1 MTTAGATT
9 SDRSLRAP
17 LASPAFRWLLTGRT
31 VNLLGSAVAPIAL
44 AFAVLDLTGSTTDLG
59 LVVAARSL
67 MNVQLLL
74 YGGVLADRIPR
85 RLLLAGSAAGAAV
98 TQAAVAALVLSGHG
112 QIWSLALLSAVN
124 GAVSGVG
131 MPAALAVLPQTLPA
145 AHLPT
150 GIALARLAGNST
162 NVLGLAV
169 GGALVAGVGPG
180 WGIATDAATF
190 AVAAACF
197 SRLPSVT
204 VASGRGSVLTDL
216 REGWTEFASR
226 TWVWVVVAQFLVVN
240 AALAGAEGVLGPVVA
255 DRTIGRSAY
264 GLVLA
269 ASAVGLVVGA
279 LVALRYRPH
288 KVLRF
293 GVAVILALAL
303 PSLGLALSPTVLVL
317 VATFFLAGV
326 ASDLFGVAWD
336 VSLQQNIAPDR
347 LARVYSYDALGSFL
361 AIPLGQVVVGPLS
374 AVSGTRNTLLGLS
387 AAVTV
392 ATALALSSRSVRAL
406 ERQAPTA

>member
-1 MTTAGATT
+1 MTTASATT
-9 SDRSLRAP
+9 SDRSLCAP

-67 MNVQLLL
+67 MNVLLLL

-374 AVSGTRNTLLGLS
+374 AVTGTRNALLGLS

>member
-1 MTTAGATT
+1 MTTASATT

-67 MNVQLLL
+67 MNVLLLL

-85 RLLLAGSAAGAAV
+85 RLLLAGSAADAAV
-98 TQAAVAALVLSGHG
+98 TQAAVAAIVLSGHG

-374 AVSGTRNTLLGLS
+374 AVTGTRNALLGLS

>member
-67 MNVQLLL
+67 MNVLLLL

-98 TQAAVAALVLSGHG
+98 TQAAVAALVLSGQG

-374 AVSGTRNTLLGLS
+374 AVSGIRNTLLGLS

>member
-1 MTTAGATT
+1 MT

-67 MNVQLLL
+67 MNVLLLL

-98 TQAAVAALVLSGHG
+98 TQAAVAALVLSGQG

-374 AVSGTRNTLLGLS
+374 AVSGIRNTLLGLS